1 MFKLKHQINIYH
13 IKNLEV
19 KMTISLKDQKINF
32 ALGFIINSGSLITS
46 EPEPTIVSEN
56 IQKSLASSKATAN
69 RFSLVWGPAVF
80 RVGSVDKK
88 TSVADK
94 KDDHVLFMVKDL
106 KTPNDYRIVIR
117 GSWSD
122 VNWYDENFNVGKTEN
137 WSIWDSKAP
146 TNAKI
151 SKGIHVTLDYIINQI
166 KSNNTPGYGES
177 LIDAIDKIALE
188 EGIQNITLTGHSLG
202 GVMASTLGLYLKRRY
217 LDKGNNNIRINVCS
231 FAAPTAGNDIFASY
245 TESVFNGI
253 SLPAYESKFLRIHN
267 RTDIVTLAW
276 YTKGLE
282 QIKALYPILYLPVS
296 GFLLLVKDK
305 NYTQLFPDLP
315 FTTPMLDPSPGLI
328 EQIVFQHIDAYA
340 KEYGMSFIKINDSSN
355 PPTNYD
361 IVVIND
367 GLARNINYL
376 FSSMIQDGAADTR

>member
-1 MFKLKHQINIYH
+1 
-13 IKNLEV
+13 
-19 KMTISLKDQKINF
+19 MTISIEDQKINL
-32 ALGFIINSGSLITS
+32 ALSFISNSGSIITHQ
-46 EPEPTIVSEN
+46 PNPTLVSEN
-56 IQKSLASSKATAN
+56 IKKSLARSKATKN

-146 TNAKI
+146 ANAKI
-151 SKGIHVTLDYIINQI
+151 SKGMHIALDYIINQI
-166 KSNNTPGYGES
+166 KSNNTPGYQES
-177 LIDAIDKIALE
+177 LINAIDKIALE
-188 EGIQNITLTGHSLG
+188 DGVQNITLTGHSLG
-202 GVMASTLGLYLKRRY
+202 GVIASTLGLYLKRRY
-217 LDKGNNNIRINVCS
+217 LNKGNNNIRINACS
-231 FAAPTAGNDIFASY
+231 FAAPTAGNDVFASY
-245 TESVFNGI
+245 TKSVFNGT
-253 SLPAYESKFLRIHN
+253 SLPSYESQFLRIHN
-267 RTDIVTLAW
+267 RTDIVSLAW
-276 YTKGLE
+276 HTKGLE
-282 QIKALYPILYLPVS
+282 EIKALYPILFLPVS
-296 GFLLLVKDK
+296 GYLLLVKDK
-305 NYTQLFPDLP
+305 NYTQLFPDFP

-328 EQIVFQHIDAYA
+328 EQLVFQHIDAYA
-340 KEYGMSFIKINDSSN
+340 KEYGMSLIQVNDNSN
-355 PPTNYD
+355 PSTNYD

-376 FSSMIQDGAADTR
+376 FSSMIQDGAVDTR